1 MKDEEM
7 KQWLTRIERK
17 VEGNTK
23 TVDARLD
30 RMTDDLQKAFRE
42 VIDRCHENNR
52 ELKILQIEMER
63 QMKRK
68 NLIFYGI
75 KYDSRTK
82 AEEAVKDVIE
92 GNGNTISTISSLS
105 ERKKIR
111 LFAFS

>member
-52 ELKILQIEMER
+52 EPKIRQIEMER
-63 QMKRK
+63 QIELKWNGEIEMERQ
-68 NLIFYGI
+68 NLADFEGI
-75 KYDSRTK
+75 K
-82 AEEAVKDVIE
+82 EI
-92 GNGNTISTISSLS
+92 
-105 ERKKIR
+105 
-111 LFAFS
+111 